1 MKRKLA
7 LSLALLGAASAFA
20 GGGDLY
26 ATKGC
31 HQEYNGY
38 WGFGAGWNSD
48 HNDYRLTDYTAAH
61 EGTAAETYKFTAK
74 ENKSSGVGHLF
85 LGYSFY
91 NDMPY
96 SVAIE
101 AGAYSKGKEAS
112 KTKVVVSDLNNSEV
126 IRGKAER
133 QPAYYLA
140 LKPRYNSGDWWVNL
154 TLGAA
159 ATSFRVKGD
168 FYNATTVAG
177 ATMANL
183 GTATKDGFT
192 TYGWMLGLGVGMWFN
207 PNWAISLDYDYMNW
221 SKESSK
227 TVTGYS
233 AGVVTSYIDSAVRD
247 GSASHFV
254 TLNLKNNFNWF
265 A

>member
-38 WGFGAGWNSD
+38 WGFGAGWN
-48 HNDYRLTDYTAAH
+48 NDNNKYRVEIYDD
-61 EGTAAETYKFTAK
+61 GTSVEKISAK
-74 ENKSSGVGHLF
+74 ENKSTGVGHFF

-101 AGAYSKGKEAS
+101 TGAYTEGKEVS
-112 KTKVVVSDLNNSEV
+112 KTGLTTVLAGMPTSVVK
-126 IRGKAER
+126 IKAER

-159 ATSFRVKGD
+159 ATSFRVKAYDYTG
-168 FYNATTVAG
+168 AATVAQ
-177 ATMANL
+177 ATQANL
-183 GTATKDGFT
+183 GFSVRDGFT
-192 TYGWMLGLGVGMWFN
+192 TYGWMLGAGVGMNFSS
-207 PNWAISLDYDYMNW
+207 NWAVSLDYDYMNW
-221 SKESSK
+221 SKESSR
-227 TVTGYS
+227 TFTSYV
-233 AGVVTSYIDSAVRD
+233 AGVRAASYDSAVRD